1 MDGIL
6 GSIFQV
12 VTGIILVY
20 FFLINTLYLLF
31 IFLSITGIFR
41 YRNRTAYVSFK
52 DIFQMPLVK
61 PISII
66 APAYNEGMG
75 IVESIHSLLS
85 LEYPLYEV
93 IVVNDGSKDD
103 TLEKLIKAFD
113 LKKSKRIFRKAIETK
128 PIKGIYISPSNPKIV
143 VVDKV
148 NGKKADAMN
157 AGLNASRYPLFCGI
171 DSDSIL
177 EKDSLLK
184 MARPFLERPEKTV
197 GAGGIVRLS
206 NGCMVKS
213 GQVTKVGLP
222 RNSLA
227 RFQIL
232 EYLRAF
238 LGGRIGMNILKS
250 TLIISGAFGVFRKDI
265 ALKCGGYRAAS
276 IGEDMDLV
284 VRMRKFL
291 HENKT
296 PFNLEFIPDPIC
308 WTEAPETLRSLAR
321 QRNRWHRGLAET
333 LYHSRKM
340 LFNPRYGVTG
350 MFAMPFYLI
359 FEMLGPIIE
368 VSGYI
373 IFTVLLVT
381 GQYNRPF
388 AVLFFLLAVVFGIL
402 LSLLAI
408 LLEEYSSRRY
418 PRLRDIL
425 IIIAY
430 GLMENIVYRQWL
442 AIVRAKSFLDLA
454 KGREEWGEMEKRGF
468 SFEDQKQQE
477 N

>member
-1 MDGIL
+1 MEGII
-6 GSIFQV
+6 GSVFQV

-20 FFLINTLYLLF
+20 FFLINSLYLLF
-31 IFLSITGIFR
+31 IFLSISGIFR
-41 YRNRTAYVSFK
+41 YRNAMAYVSFK

-66 APAYNEGMG
+66 APAYNEEMG
-75 IVESIHSLLS
+75 IIESTKSLLS
-85 LEYPLYEV
+85 MEYPLYEV

-103 TLEKLIKAFD
+103 TLKKLIEVFD
-113 LKKSKRIFRKAIETK
+113 LKKSKRVFRKTIETK
-128 PIKGIYISPSNPKIV
+128 PIKGIYISPSNPKLI

-157 AGLNASRYPLFCGI
+157 AGLNVARYPLFCGI

-184 MARPFLERPEKTV
+184 MVRPFIEDPEKTV

-206 NGCMVKS
+206 NGCKVKS
-213 GQVTKVGLP
+213 GQVVKVGLP
-222 RNSLA
+222 RNPLA

-238 LGGRIGMNILKS
+238 LGGRIGLNLLKS

-284 VRMRKFL
+284 VRMRKYL
-291 HENKT
+291 HEKKI

-308 WTEAPETLRSLAR
+308 WTEAPETLKTLSR

-333 LYHSRKM
+333 LYHSRQM
-340 LFNPRYGVTG
+340 LFNPRYGITG

-368 VSGYI
+368 VTGYI
-373 IFTVLLVT
+373 IFTVLLII
-381 GQYNRPF
+381 GEYNRPF
-388 AVLFFLLAVVFGIL
+388 ALLFFLLAVVFGIL
-402 LSLLAI
+402 LSLLSI
-408 LLEEYSSRRY
+408 LLEEYSTRRY
-418 PRLRDIL
+418 PRLKDIV

-430 GLMENIVYRQWL
+430 GLMENILYRQWL
-442 AIVRAKSFLDLA
+442 SVVRAKAFFDLA
-454 KGREEWGEMEKRGF
+454 LGKEEWGEMEKRGF
-468 SFEDQKQQE
+468 AFESQE
-477 N
+477 K

>member
-1 MDGIL
+1 MEGIL
-6 GSIFQV
+6 GSIFQI

-20 FFLINTLYLLF
+20 FFLINLFYLSFVLM
-31 IFLSITGIFR
+31 SIVGIFR
-41 YRNRTAYVSFK
+41 YRNKTTYVSFK

-75 IVESIHSLLS
+75 IIESTKSLLS
-85 LEYPLYEV
+85 MEYPLYEV
-93 IVVNDGSKDD
+93 IVVNDGSTDD
-103 TLEKLIKAFD
+103 TMAKLKDAFD
-113 LKKSKRIFRKAIETK
+113 LEKSKRVFKKAVETK
-128 PIKGIYISPSNPKIV
+128 PIKGIYISPSNPKLV

-148 NGKKADAMN
+148 NGKKADALN

-184 MARPFLERPEKTV
+184 MARPFLENPDKMV

-206 NGCMVKS
+206 NGCTVKS
-213 GQVTKVGLP
+213 GQVTKVKLP

-227 RFQIL
+227 RFQVL

-238 LGGRIGMNILKS
+238 LGGRIGMNMLRS

-265 ALKCGGYRAAS
+265 ALKCGGYRAS
-276 IGEDMDLV
+276 SLGEDMDLV
-284 VRMRKFL
+284 VRMRKHL
-291 HENKT
+291 HENKI
-296 PFNLEFIPDPIC
+296 PYNLEFIPDPIC
-308 WTEAPETLRSLAR
+308 WTEAPESFRTLAR
-321 QRNRWHRGLAET
+321 QRNRWHRGLVDT

-340 LFNPRYGVTG
+340 IFNPRYGITG

-368 VSGYI
+368 VSGYV
-373 IFTVLLVT
+373 IFTVLLIL

-388 AVLFFLLAVVFGIL
+388 ALLFFLLAVVFGIV

-418 PRLRDIL
+418 PRLKDIV
-425 IIIAY
+425 IIMVY
-430 GLMENIVYRQWL
+430 GLLENFVYRQWL
-442 AIVRAKSFLDLA
+442 AIVRAKAFIDLA
-454 KGREEWGEMEKRGF
+454 KGRDEWGEMEKRGF
-468 SFEDQKQQE
+468 AYESQE
-477 N
+477 E

>member
-20 FFLINTLYLLF
+20 FFLINFLYFLF
-31 IFLSITGIFR
+31 IFLSLFGIFR
-41 YRNRTAYVSFK
+41 YRNTTAYISFK
-52 DIFQMPLVK
+52 EIFQMPLVK

-75 IVESIHSLLS
+75 ILESTKSLLS
-85 LEYPLYEV
+85 MEYPLFEV
-93 IVVNDGSKDD
+93 IVVNDGSTDD
-103 TLEKLIKAFD
+103 TLEKLIAAFD
-113 LKKSKRIFRKAIETK
+113 LKKSKRVFRKTIGTK
-128 PIKGIYISPSNPKIV
+128 PIRGIYISPSNPKLV

-148 NGKKADAMN
+148 NGKKADALN

-184 MARPFLERPEKTV
+184 MARPFLENPEKTV

-206 NGCMVKS
+206 NGCKVKS

-238 LGGRIGMNILKS
+238 LGGRIGMNMLKS

-265 ALKCGGYRAAS
+265 ALKCGGYRATS
-276 IGEDMDLV
+276 LGEDMDLV
-284 VRMRKFL
+284 VRMRKYL
-291 HENKT
+291 HEKKI

-308 WTEAPETLRSLAR
+308 WTEAPESMKTLSR
-321 QRNRWHRGLAET
+321 QRNRWHRGLIET

-350 MFAMPFYLI
+350 MFAMPFYFI

-368 VSGYI
+368 VTGYI

-381 GQYNRPF
+381 GQYNQPF
-388 AVLFFLLAVVFGIL
+388 ALLFFLLAVVFGIL
-402 LSLLAI
+402 LSLLSI
-408 LLEEYSSRRY
+408 LLEEYSARKY
-418 PRLRDIL
+418 PRLKDIV

-442 AIVRAKSFLDLA
+442 AVVRAKSFFDLA
-454 KGREEWGEMEKRGF
+454 KGREEWGEMEKKGF
-468 SFEDQKQQE
+468 EFESQKQ
-477 N
+477 